1 MTVVPRYNFL
11 PGTEITLLERP
22 VVISGQ
28 DAHGYKVVGRDDGVT
43 TVLPFAKLVEQLK
56 LPGTTIDTALPENGA
71 RLKQRLGGY
80 TSSAA
85 LSEEQRELGRFHLA
99 VCQGM
104 LAYRAKIR
112 AERGDPGFQLSDR
125 IAGRPEARRFIAT
138 VASEIF
144 GKKVLINPPRGG
156 RSKGMYLYQGRTL
169 MRYFRI
175 FESLAPD
182 ESPIDALVTLDHLKG
197 NRTDKIG
204 LQLRELMT
212 EVWDNFGIDYKKPSI
227 SNLHK
232 RLETRVWEENKKRIR
247 NDLPK
252 LVVPSHRTLR
262 EHLDLL
268 LTPTEQL
275 IGTEGLSQARNKR
288 GRGSTDLRALIIGEL
303 VEIDEC
309 KISLIA
315 SAKLAGFWER
325 MSDGEKEALENLENY
340 IKSRFWILVM
350 IDVATRMPLAWVI
363 SETPNT
369 EATLALFRM
378 ATRDKSREKHR
389 YGCSGEPAAAV
400 GLMHVKNDNGPGLRN
415 STAVGALMG
424 IGSINTVTRTFSS
437 TDRAVIERVFGTLE
451 MDIFKLLPG
460 YTGGR
465 PGELPGY
472 DAKAN
477 GVLTVE
483 QLHEI
488 VTRYFVDEYPSTRHY
503 GVGMGGRRPRDV
515 YETINETRGQIPPID
530 PHDRRIHLGWEQE
543 VTPTDEGVRL
553 FQGIWF
559 NSNELQTKRDEYKV
573 KGKVKV
579 FVDPDNMNSATVVL
593 PKVKEPVE
601 VQLQMTAFADMTLPE
616 ILRLMAEQRREN
628 PEAAAFHEDRVMRT
642 RKQRY
647 DQITAIGVEHNLP
660 RSYSTIAECKAMAK
674 AVFSGARVIPSQP
687 IPGTTR
693 PEAITDLHPSEGVY
707 RIGDDEEPIDGTAE
721 MNDPVGMPGETG
733 PKDPETSSLT
743 PSETND
749 SQPNSGHPSP
759 PNTRSP
765 GNQSRPTGALS
776 RPKNLKG
783 LE

>member
-11 PGTEITLLERP
+11 PGTEMTLLERP

-28 DAHGYKVVGRDDGVT
+28 NAHGYKVVGRDDGIT

-56 LPGTTIDTALPENGA
+56 LPGATIDTALPENGA

-80 TSSAA
+80 ASSEA
-85 LSEEQRELGRFHLA
+85 LSKDQREIGRFHLA
-99 VCQGM
+99 MCQGM
-104 LAYRAKIR
+104 LAYRAQIR
-112 AERGDPGFQLSDR
+112 AERGDPNFELSDR
-125 IAGRPEARRFIAT
+125 IADRPAARRFFAA

-144 GKKVLINPPRGG
+144 GEKVLINPPRGG
-156 RSKGMYLYQGRTL
+156 RSKGLYLYKGRTL
-169 MRYFRI
+169 MRYFRV

-204 LQLRELMT
+204 LRLRELMT
-212 EVWDNFGIDYKKPSI
+212 EVWDNFGLDQKKPTV
-227 SNLHK
+227 SNVHK
-232 RLETRVWEENKKRIR
+232 RLETRIWEENKKRAR
-247 NDLPK
+247 NELPK
-252 LVVPSHRTLR
+252 LVVPSQKTLR
-262 EHLDLL
+262 DHRDLL

-275 IGTEGLSQARNKR
+275 VATEGLRQARNKR
-288 GRGSTDLRALIIGEL
+288 GRGSTDLRALMIGEL

-325 MSDGEKEALENLENY
+325 MSDDEKEALDNLDKY

-363 SETPNT
+363 SETPNS

-378 ATRDKSREKHR
+378 ATRDKTREKR
-389 YGCSGEPAAAV
+389 LYGCSGEPAAAV
-400 GLMHVKNDNGPGLRN
+400 GLMHVKNDNGSGLRN

-424 IGSINTVTRTFSS
+424 IGSINTVTRTYSS
-437 TDRAVIERVFGTLE
+437 TDRATMERLFGTVEL
-451 MDIFKLLPG
+451 DIFKLLPG

-472 DAKAN
+472 DAMAN

-488 VTRYFVDEYPSTRHY
+488 ITRYFVDEYPSTRHY

-515 YETINETRGQIPPID
+515 YETINETRGHIPLID
-530 PHDRRIHLGWEQE
+530 PHNRRIHLGWEQE

-559 NSNELQTKRDEYKV
+559 NSDELQKKRDEYRV

-601 VQLQMTAFADMTLPE
+601 VHLQMTAFADMTLPE
-616 ILRLMAEQRREN
+616 ILRLMAEQRRED
-628 PEAAAFHEDRVMRT
+628 PESAAFHEDRVMRT

-687 IPGTTR
+687 ILGTTR
-693 PEAITDLHPSEGVY
+693 PGAITDLQPSEGVY
-707 RIGDDEEPIDGTAE
+707 RIGLDEAPIDGTAE
-721 MNDPVGMPGETG
+721 WSDPVETAGETG
-733 PKDPETSSLT
+733 PNDSETGSLT
-743 PSETND
+743 TSEPHD
-749 SQPNSGHPSP
+749 FQPNSGHPSP
-759 PNTRSP
+759 NTRSP
-765 GNQSRPTGALS
+765 GKQSRHKGALS

>member
-1 MTVVPRYNFL
+1 MTLTPRYNFL

-22 VVISGQ
+22 VVIAGQ
-28 DAHGYKVVGRDDGVT
+28 DEHGYKLVDREDGVT

-56 LPGTTIDTALPENGA
+56 LPGTTIDTTLPENGS

-80 TSSAA
+80 ASSAA
-85 LSEEQRELGRFHLA
+85 LSEDQREIGRFHLA

-112 AERGDPGFQLSDR
+112 AERGDPNFQLSDR
-125 IAGRPEARRFIAT
+125 IAGRPDARRFIAT
-138 VASEIF
+138 VASEVF

-169 MRYFRI
+169 MKYFRV

-204 LQLRELMT
+204 LQVRDLMT
-212 EVWDNFGIDYKKPSI
+212 EVWETSGLDKKKPPVS
-227 SNLHK
+227 SLHK
-232 RLETRVWEENKKRIR
+232 RLETRIWEENKKRAR

-275 IGTEGLSQARNKR
+275 VATEGLRQARNKR
-288 GRGSTDLRALIIGEL
+288 GRGSTDLRALMIGEM

-309 KISLIA
+309 KISLVA

-325 MSDGEKEALENLENY
+325 MSCSEKEALENLEKY
-340 IKSRFWILVM
+340 IKSRFWVLVM

-363 SETPNT
+363 SETPNA

-378 ATRDKSREKHR
+378 ATRDKCREKR
-389 YGCSGEPAAAV
+389 LYGCHGEPAAAV
-400 GLMHVKNDNGPGLRN
+400 GLMHVKNDNGSGLRN
-415 STAVGALMG
+415 SATAGSLMG
-424 IGSINTVTRTFSS
+424 IGSINSVTRTYSS
-437 TDRAVIERVFGTLE
+437 TDRAVIERFFGTLE

-472 DAKAN
+472 DAEAN

-483 QLHEI
+483 QILGI

-515 YETINETRGQIPPID
+515 YEAINETRGQIPPID
-530 PHDRRIHLGWEQE
+530 PHARRIHLGWEQE

-559 NSNELQTKRDEYKV
+559 NSNELQTKRDEYRI

-601 VQLQMTAFADMTLPE
+601 VHLQMTAFADMTLPE
-616 ILRLMAEQRREN
+616 ILRLMAEQRRED
-628 PEAAAFHEDRVMRT
+628 PESTAFHEDRVMRT
-642 RKQRY
+642 RKDRY
-647 DQITAIGVEHNLP
+647 DQITAIGVEHNLS
-660 RSYSTIAECKAMAK
+660 RSYSTVAECKAMAK
-674 AVFSGARVIPSQP
+674 AVFAGARVIQSKP
-687 IPGTTR
+687 IPATTR
-693 PEAITDLHPSEGVY
+693 PGTITDLQPSEGVY
-707 RIGDDEEPIDGTAE
+707 RIGDDEAPIDGTAE
-721 MNDPVGMPGETG
+721 MNDPVETTG
-733 PKDPETSSLT
+733 NRNPKTSVTSSSAT
-743 PSETND
+743 PEATG
-749 SQPNSGHPSP
+749 SQPDTGGPSP
-759 PNTRSP
+759 NNRSLGKP
-765 GNQSRPTGALS
+765 STSNGTLP

>member
-1 MTVVPRYNFL
+1 MTMVPRYNFL

-22 VVISGQ
+22 VVITGQ
-28 DAHGYKVVGRDDGVT
+28 NEQGYNLVGRDDGVT

-56 LPGTTIDTALPENGA
+56 LPGVTIDTALPENGA
-71 RLKQRLGGY
+71 RLQQRLGGY
-80 TSSAA
+80 SSSTA
-85 LSEEQRELGRFHLA
+85 LSEGQRELGHFHLA
-99 VCQGM
+99 VCQAM
-104 LAYRAKIR
+104 LAYRTKMR
-112 AERGDPGFQLSDR
+112 AESGDQNFELSDR
-125 IAGRPEARRFIAT
+125 IVGRPEARRFIAT
-138 VASEIF
+138 FAGQIF
-144 GKKVLINPPRGG
+144 GKKILIKPMRGG

-169 MRYFRI
+169 MKYFRV
-175 FESLAPD
+175 FENLDPG

-204 LQLRELMT
+204 HQLRELMT
-212 EVWDNFGIDYKKPSI
+212 EAWEHVGLDLKKPSV
-227 SNLHK
+227 SNVHK
-232 RLETRVWEENKKRIR
+232 YLETIIWEKNETRVR
-247 NDLPK
+247 NGLPK
-252 LVVPSHRTLR
+252 LVVPAHRTLR
-262 EHLDLL
+262 EHRDLL

-275 IGTEGLSQARNKR
+275 VATEGPRQARNKR
-288 GRGSTDLRALIIGEL
+288 GRGSTDLRALMIGEV

-315 SAKLAGFWER
+315 AAKVAGFWER
-325 MSDGEKEALENLENY
+325 MSQGEQEALEDLERY

-363 SETPNT
+363 SETPNA

-378 ATRDKSREKHR
+378 AARDKGREKR
-389 YGCSGEPAAAV
+389 LYGCRGEPAAAV

-415 STAVGALMG
+415 STTVGALMG
-424 IGSINTVTRTFSS
+424 VGSINSVTRAYSS
-437 TDRAVIERVFGTLE
+437 TDRAINERFFGTLE

-483 QLHEI
+483 QIHEI

-530 PHDRRIHLGWEQE
+530 PHMRRIHLGWEQD
-543 VTPTDEGVRL
+543 VTPTDEGVRV

-559 NSNELQTKRDEYKV
+559 NSDELQTKREEYGTQ
-573 KGKVKV
+573 GKVKV

-593 PKVKEPVE
+593 PKVKDPIE
-601 VQLQMTAFADMTLPE
+601 VHLQITAFADMTLPE
-616 ILRLMAEQRREN
+616 VLRLMAEQRRED
-628 PEAAAFHEDRVMRT
+628 PETAALHEDQVMRT
-642 RKQRY
+642 RKERY
-647 DQITAIGVEHNLP
+647 DKITAIGVEHNLP
-660 RSYSTIAECKAMAK
+660 RTYSTLAECKAMGK
-674 AVFSGARVIPSQP
+674 AVFAGARVIPSQP
-687 IPGTTR
+687 IPATTR
-693 PEAITDLHPSEGVY
+693 PGEITALQPSAGVY
-707 RIGDDEEPIDGTAE
+707 PIGDDAAPIDGTAE
-721 MNDPVGMPGETG
+721 INDAVDEADNASP
-733 PKDPETSSLT
+733 L
-743 PSETND
+743 PSETGALTG
-749 SQPNSGHPSP
+749 SEA
-759 PNTRSP
+759 PNTHPDSGTP
-765 GNQSRPTGALS
+765 PQKARPPEKPSTSDVTLP